1 MKSTVTKNYP
11 IVDVLLPLTLDA
23 LVSAESQVDVFVDQL
38 GLGRDERLTFT
49 LRLVVN
55 EGFLSALNA
64 QPIEGRFRVVRLT
77 LRAGDDG
84 IWVNLTE
91 PGPGFH
97 LKGHYPPYPA
107 TLVGQEVCFG
117 TALNHKLLAH
127 VDSPMDLTFRIENR
141 NGSGEMSRTDFLKA
155 TDSRG
160 LGVIAL
166 CHECGKVSMSYD
178 TKKGNSL
185 NVYYPVKWNSA
196 HRR

>member
-1 MKSTVTKNYP
+1 MIGTVRTSYP

-38 GLGRDERLTFT
+38 GLGRDERMAFT

-64 QPIEGRFRVVRLT
+64 HPIEGRFKVVRLT
-77 LRAGDDG
+77 LRAGQDG
-84 IWVNLTE
+84 IWVTLIE

-97 LKGHYPPYPA
+97 LQGHYPPYPA
-107 TLVGQEVCFG
+107 SLVGQEVCFG
-117 TALNHKLLAH
+117 TALNRKLLAR
-127 VDSPMDLTFRIENR
+127 VESANDLTFRVENR
-141 NGSGEMSRTDFLKA
+141 NGSGEMNRSDFLKA

-166 CHECGKVSMSYD
+166 CQECGKVGMSYD
-178 TKKGNSL
+178 TKRGNSL
-185 NVYYPVKWNSA
+185 SVFYPVRLNGG
-196 HRR
+196 HRH